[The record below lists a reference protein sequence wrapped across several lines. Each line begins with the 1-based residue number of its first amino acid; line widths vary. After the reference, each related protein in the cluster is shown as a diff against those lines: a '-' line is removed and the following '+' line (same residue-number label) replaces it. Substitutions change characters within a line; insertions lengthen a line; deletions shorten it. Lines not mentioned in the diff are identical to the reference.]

1 VFLNVIEK
9 EAWMKS
15 YTLKV
20 VAIYSVVFSAVHC
33 GWIVSTF
40 IFMANTPYQ
49 QQVFT
54 LQGILAWCVTYLAA
68 LPFIISWAAPVNRAL
83 NTLKSKEYISDPELL
98 AIVRRN
104 QRIPVYCSII
114 LDVMIIVFDILLVIG
129 YQMYNIGPIAS
140 TGIWATN
147 IAAITSFPI
156 IIIGGMNL
164 LINPVHGYLNDELFR
179 RGLVYSGKSLSLRNK
194 LLLVFIFIAIAL
206 CPWLG
211 GFGFYSA
218 GIYQIREEAK
228 NNMLSYQQVVVDH
241 IRSQAG
247 SEPDME
253 SMKVMI
259 DKINTGSMGF
269 SFLADKNGRI
279 VYNPTN
285 NNVFVKK
292 WEDINHQLT
301 GHLSQGDTG
310 GIYEN
315 ENESIICFTPISRE
329 YRLGT
334 VSRLA
339 DRISRFTTFFFSMLM
354 VLVIATIIAFFA
366 GYVFITDI
374 AKPIVNTVRALKD
387 LAEGEG
393 DLTVRFKVITEDET
407 GAMSRYFN
415 AFMGKLNETIQS
427 GQQAT
432 EIVEQGAL
440 QQAAAIEETSAS
452 MQELIQSLNRNLA
465 DTAKMDEGIG
475 KITQDMQHVNET
487 MNRLMQEMNGLK
499 TASAETGK
507 IVKTIDGIAFQTNL
521 LALNAAVEAARAG
534 ESGAGFAV
542 VADEVRSLAMRSSQA
557 ARNTSDLI
565 ESTVVR
571 INEVCNLVDRTGQ
584 DFMKLVKKTKDSRE
598 FVLKISESVKKQD
611 QTVQQVNAALKEID
625 KMTQRN
631 VAQVDQLNLNMS
643 KFRTSE
649 MAGEAEGK
657 PSAIPERK

>member
-1 VFLNVIEK
+1 
-9 EAWMKS
+9 MKS

-20 VAIYSVVFSAVHC
+20 VAIYSAIFSAVHC

-40 IFMANTPYQ
+40 IFMANTPHQ

-54 LQGILAWCVTYLAA
+54 VQGIMAWCVTYLAA
-68 LPFIISWAAPVNRAL
+68 LPFIISWAVPVNRAIQ
-83 NTLKSKEYISDPELL
+83 TLQAGEYISDPELL
-98 AIVRRN
+98 AVVRRN
-104 QRIPVYCSII
+104 QRIPIYCAIL
-114 LDVMIIVFDILLVIG
+114 LDVMITVFDILLVIG
-129 YQMYNIGPIAS
+129 YRMYNIGPIAS

-164 LINPVHGYLNDELFR
+164 FVNPVHGYLNDELFR
-179 RGLVYSGKSLSLRNK
+179 RGLVYSGKLISIRNK
-194 LLLVFIFIAIAL
+194 LMLVFILIGIAL

-228 NNMLSYQQVVVDH
+228 DNMLSYQQVVVDH
-241 IRSQAG
+241 IRSQSG
-247 SEPDME
+247 SEPGME
-253 SMKVMI
+253 SMKAVI

-269 SFLADKNGRI
+269 SFVADKSGRI

-285 NNVFVKK
+285 NNIFVKK
-292 WEDINHQLT
+292 WEDINNQLT
-301 GHLSQGDTG
+301 GHLSRGDTG

-315 ENESIICFTPISRE
+315 ENESVICFTPISSE

-334 VSRLA
+334 VSRLG
-339 DRISRFTTFFFSMLM
+339 DRMPRFTAFFVWMVM
-354 VLVIATIIAFFA
+354 VLIIATVIAFFA
-366 GYVFITDI
+366 GYTFITDI
-374 AKPIVNTVRALKD
+374 AKSIVNTVRALRD

-407 GAMSRYFN
+407 GAMARYFN

-432 EIVEQGAL
+432 KTVEQGAM

-465 DTAKMDEGIG
+465 DTAKMDEGIE
-475 KITQDMQHVNET
+475 KVTQDMQQVNET
-487 MNRLMQEMNGLK
+487 MNRLMQEMDGLK

-534 ESGAGFAV
+534 ESGTGFAV
-542 VADEVRSLAMRSSQA
+542 VADEVRNLAMRASQA
-557 ARNTSDLI
+557 ARNTSELI
-565 ESTVVR
+565 ESTVR
-571 INEVCNLVDRTGQ
+571 KINEGCTLVDKTGQ
-584 DFMKLVKKTKDSRE
+584 DFMMLVKKTQDSRE

-611 QTVQQVNAALKEID
+611 QTVQQVNAALREID
-625 KMTQRN
+625 EMTQRN
-631 VAQVDQLNLNMS
+631 VSQVDQLNLNMS

-649 MAGEAEGK
+649 MAGE
-657 PSAIPERK
+657 